1 MLIVHSV
8 CYKYIVFHA
17 HCSHKL
23 IVSYAQYPL
32 SVLHVQWHVG
42 SLDLSYLHASINHI
56 HRCSVDHDVTET
68 PGFTNNPHCHSATR
82 LYYWLII
89 SKKKYSTNNE
99 EQHKF
104 HSNYSTTGSKTLPKH
119 NEATTKTPSTTCT
132 KSPIQNTI
140 QQGYHTSNA
149 QRYDRVQTRH
159 SKRITDR
166 KNTEE
171 EDAEIATRKETQ
183 TVKNDPAVV

>member
-1 MLIVHSV
+1 MRHMLVYSCMRVRPCARV
-8 CYKYIVFHA
+8 CA
-17 HCSHKL
+17 
-23 IVSYAQYPL
+23 
-32 SVLHVQWHVG
+32 
-42 SLDLSYLHASINHI
+42 
-56 HRCSVDHDVTET
+56 VTEA
-68 PGFTNNPHCHSATR
+68 PRFTNNPHCHSATR

-89 SKKKYSTNNE
+89 SKKKYRTNNE
-99 EQHKF
+99 EQYKF

-140 QQGYHTSNA
+140 QHGYHTSNV
-149 QRYDRVQTRH
+149 QRYDRVQTRY

-171 EDAEIATRKETQ
+171 DDAETATRKETQ
-183 TVKNDPAVV
+183 TVKNGPAVV